1 MNTTN
6 LGVRDCF
13 CENSRPPIF
22 VHMIA
27 KEPEYISL
35 KEAAKISGY
44 SSDYLGQLIRGG
56 KLSGKQV
63 FSNVAW
69 VTTEDAVYNYLR
81 NGRRQDEA
89 PSSVGIRIGRF
100 DVSDVLAILHTVLSW
115 IVISILSMFILF
127 LSYVLAVSID
137 HRIERSYTAQL
148 EEISL

>member
-6 LGVRDCF
+6 LGARDCF
-13 CENSRPPIF
+13 SGDSRPPIF
-22 VHMIA
+22 GHMIA

-69 VTTEDAVYNYLR
+69 VTTEDAVYDYLR
-81 NGRRQDEA
+81 NGRRQEE
-89 PSSVGIRIGRF
+89 SSSAAARMGRL
-100 DVSDVLAILHTVLSW
+100 DVPDVLAILYTVLSW
-115 IVISILSMFILF
+115 FVIAILSIFILF
-127 LSYVLAVSID
+127 LAYVLAVSID

-148 EEISL
+148 EEKVL

>member
-1 MNTTN
+1 
-6 LGVRDCF
+6 
-13 CENSRPPIF
+13 
-22 VHMIA
+22 MIA

-69 VTTEDAVYNYLR
+69 VTTEDAVYDYLR
-81 NGRRQDEA
+81 NGRRQDESLA
-89 PSSVGIRIGRF
+89 SGNITIGRF
-100 DVSDVLAILHTVLSW
+100 DLPDLLAILYTVLSW
-115 IVISILSMFILF
+115 VVIAILSIFILF
-127 LSYVLAVSID
+127 LASVLAVSLD